1 MGKTDDDVKVQ
12 RRILEAFS
20 RLPFQVSMVLLS

>member
-1 MGKTDDDVKVQ
+1 MGKTDHDVKVQ

-20 RLPFQVSMVLLS
+20 RLAFQVSVVLLS